1 MPAVDLICALVL
13 AFDALAR
20 PAAHFPDQF
29 ASTAVGFVL
38 ERRHGFPR
46 LEEGEGTSD
55 GRLRPARVNDDSS
68 TIHQLSMTVTVKKM
82 AGSHCN
88 APVQEQGALGG
99 VGEREV
105 APLCHA

>member
-1 MPAVDLICALVL
+1 MAVEGAVDLTCALVE

-55 GRLRPARVNDDSS
+55 GRLRPVCVNDDSS
-68 TIHQLSMTVTVKKM
+68 TTRRHELIRTVTHQCRNSV
-82 AGSHCN
+82 
-88 APVQEQGALGG
+88 P
-99 VGEREV
+99 
-105 APLCHA
+105 